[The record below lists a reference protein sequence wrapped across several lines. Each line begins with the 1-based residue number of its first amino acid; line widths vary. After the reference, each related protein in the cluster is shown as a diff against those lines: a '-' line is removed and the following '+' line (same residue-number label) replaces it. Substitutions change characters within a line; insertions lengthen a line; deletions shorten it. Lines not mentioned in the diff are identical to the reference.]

1 MAFGVN
7 NITILGNITRDPELR
22 FTPSGTAVANF
33 GLAVN
38 RNVQNKNSGEWE
50 TQVDFFN
57 VTAWYKLA
65 ENCAESLSKGDRVLV
80 SGRLSQDSW
89 ESKDGQKRSTVKI
102 IANVIAPSLEFASC
116 RLEKNPRAEEG
127 VSSGSVSG
135 EGVSGGSVSGE
146 GESGKGGIEEAD
158 FSDEDIPF

>member
-7 NITILGNITRDPELR
+7 NITVLGNITRDPELR
-22 FTPSGTAVANF
+22 FTPSGTAVASF

-135 EGVSGGSVSGE
+135 KGVSSGSVSGE
-146 GESGKGGIEEAD
+146 GASGKGGIEEAD

>member
-1 MAFGVN
+1 MAAGVN
-7 NITILGNITRDPELR
+7 NVTILGNLTRDPELR
-22 FTPSGTAVANF
+22 FTPNGTAVASF

-38 RNVQNKNSGEWE
+38 RNIQNKTSGEWE

-57 VTAWYKLA
+57 VTTWFKLA

-89 ESKDGQKRSTVKI
+89 EGKDGQKRSTIRI
-102 IANVIAPSLEFASC
+102 IANVVAPSLEFASC
-116 RLEKNPRAEEG
+116 KLEKNPRIE
-127 VSSGSVSG
+127 GSVSAG
-135 EGVSGGSVSGE
+135 AGSFSGE
-146 GESGKGGIEEAD
+146 NNIEEVD

>member
-7 NITILGNITRDPELR
+7 NITVLGNITRDPELR

-89 ESKDGQKRSTVKI
+89 ESKDGQKRSTVRI

-135 EGVSGGSVSGE
+135 EGVSSGSVSGE
-146 GESGKGGIEEAD
+146 GASGKGGIEEAD